1 MSRGVVGAL
10 RVVLVVVLVGT
21 VLTQVLLLPLMA
33 SDVVATFP
41 EAAGLRAPTLALTI
55 AGVGTLQVAAAV
67 CLWRLVTMAGR
78 EAVFTTSAVRV
89 VDVLVGAACLA
100 AALAVAQLVVLV
112 VGDAQTPGA
121 MLAVLAALVAGVGA
135 ALLLLVVRGALGR
148 AVVLKREV
156 AARHREPA
164 G

>member
-55 AGVGTLQVAAAV
+55 AGVGTLQVAAV

>member
-1 MSRGVVGAL
+1 MARGVIGAL
-10 RVVLVVVLVGT
+10 RVVLVVALAGT
-21 VLTQVLLLPLMA
+21 VLTQVLFLPLLA

-55 AGVGTLQVAAAV
+55 AGVGTLQVAAV

-135 ALLLLVVRGALGR
+135 ALLLLVVRGVLGR
-148 AVVLKREV
+148 AVVLEREV

>member
-21 VLTQVLLLPLMA
+21 VLTRVLLLPLLA

-55 AGVGTLQVAAAV
+55 AGVGTLQVAAV

-112 VGDAQTPGA
+112 VGNAQTPGA
-121 MLAVLAALVAGVGA
+121 MLAVVAALVAGVGA
-135 ALLLLVVRGALGR
+135 ALLLLVVRGVLGR
-148 AVVLKREV
+148 AVGLEREV